1 MKVTRLAGALL
12 VAVAA
17 LHLTAPSVRA
27 AEQMR
32 VILDW
37 FVNPDHAPL
46 IIARE
51 KGFFRDVGL
60 EVELIAPADP
70 NDPPKLVAAKQAS
83 LAVSYQPQLHLQVE
97 QELPVVRVGTLIAT
111 PLNSVVTLA
120 DGPVRS
126 VADLKGRPAV
136 VTFLYT
142 TCEDTCPL
150 VAQQIVGAMDRLGH
164 DVPAVAIAV
173 DPPRDTPA
181 RARRFLAEQRAAG
194 RIRFLTGPERELR
207 RLWRAF
213 GIQRQSPRHEHS
225 GYVVLLDRE
234 GRQRIGF
241 PADRVTPDA
250 LASDLALLERQG

>member
-1 MKVTRLAGALL
+1 MPARVRLAIFLASSFAIVAAAAVVFASGEDRPSESTAVRGALR
-12 VAVAA
+12 
-17 LHLTAPSVRA
+17 PPG
-27 AEQMR
+27 
-32 VILDW
+32 I
-37 FVNPDHAPL
+37 P
-46 IIARE
+46 
-51 KGFFRDVGL
+51 
-60 EVELIAPADP
+60 PADFR
-70 NDPPKLVAAKQAS
+70 LVDERRA
-83 LAVSYQPQLHLQVE
+83 P
-97 QELPVVRVGTLIAT
+97 
-111 PLNSVVTLA
+111 VTL
-120 DGPVRS
+120 
-126 VADLKGRPAV
+126 ADLKGRPAV